1 MHACSTIKRFCLTIA
16 LLGIPQRLSW
26 PVFPQRRLLCA
37 RCWRQVSAEEATK
50 PRTDSPSPKQTPKHV
65 LVKCPKPQNASCATC
80 PRQVSAEGGEAHDNQ
95 ILGTCGRLATLS
107 QHEPSIARLLV
118 TTSCSRTLL
127 AYHLYLLFLGCRY
140 LSRYLSKSARM
151 CLRRSS

>member
-1 MHACSTIKRFCLTIA
+1 MHACSTIKRFFLTIA

-80 PRQVSAEGGEAHDNQ
+80 PRQVSAEGGKSHAD
-95 ILGTCGRLATLS
+95 R
-107 QHEPSIARLLV
+107 
-118 TTSCSRTLL
+118 TSETRRGEQRPLPKWSKTTLL
-127 AYHLYLLFLGCRY
+127 T
-140 LSRYLSKSARM
+140 
-151 CLRRSS
+151 LRRVLNHSIYRVMASVQNLK

>member
-95 ILGTCGRLATLS
+95 ILGTCGRSKTPKMVLVKRPKPQSAES
-107 QHEPSIARLLV
+107 RKMPPAHEGTRGRRRLLSS
-118 TTSCSRTLL
+118 TGSARACSSNLQ
-127 AYHLYLLFLGCRY
+127 
-140 LSRYLSKSARM
+140 LSRF
-151 CLRRSS
+151 